1 MIGGEGPAD
10 PTWLVADTETMVNAA
25 KYKALVVMVEHRWG
39 VRVYMCVC
47 MCRLY
52 LRSQDGTYMSV

>member
-25 KYKALVVMVEHRWG
+25 TYKALVVMVEHRWG
-39 VRVYMCVC
+39 LWGVRVYMCVC
-47 MCRLY
+47 MCMCV
-52 LRSQDGTYMSV
+52 GCT